1 MLLMRSWCTAV
12 PTGCN
17 LCKRQWWQQQHHY
30 HQGSPVPSV
39 DNWFSLHSAE
49 REKSN
54 FLLVLK
60 IAPATYAQSWSRM
73 GSVVSPAAVCGGNIA
88 AVIIFT
94 HADNLLFILSAS
106 NGSLCSLLSNLMI
119 SLSVSPNTLDK
130 LQRINFRTK
139 MQFLYE

>member
-1 MLLMRSWCTAV
+1 ML
-12 PTGCN
+12 N
-17 LCKRQWWQQQHHY
+17 LDQEWDLLSLQQL
-30 HQGSPVPSV
+30 
-39 DNWFSLHSAE
+39 F
-49 REKSN
+49 
-54 FLLVLK
+54 VLPIK
-60 IAPATYAQSWSRM
+60 WSD
-73 GSVVSPAAVCGGNIA
+73 GGNIA